1 MSLTIAVGFSER
13 NKPYEDTLQSH
24 AHGGRHVLVG
34 IIGDKLMY
42 SPVPFLLPYS
52 VDQKTIETT
61 VESSKLDTTDP
72 SGEKIRY
79 KLVNISLEILGE

>member
-1 MSLTIAVGFSER
+1 MSLTTAVGFLER
-13 NKPYEDTLQSH
+13 NKSYEDTLQSH
-24 AHGGRHVLVG
+24 AHGGRYVLARHHWRQADVFTG
-34 IIGDKLMY
+34 AI
-42 SPVPFLLPYS
+42 PAYS

>member
-1 MSLTIAVGFSER
+1 MKTHYKAMR
-13 NKPYEDTLQSH
+13 TEDDMFWL
-24 AHGGRHVLVG
+24 G

>member
-1 MSLTIAVGFSER
+1 MKTHYKAMR
-13 NKPYEDTLQSH
+13 TEDNMFWL
-24 AHGGRHVLVG
+24 G

-61 VESSKLDTTDP
+61 VESSKLDITDP

-79 KLVNISLEILGE
+79 KLVDVSLEVLGE

>member
-1 MSLTIAVGFSER
+1 MS
-13 NKPYEDTLQSH
+13 NKTHYKAMRTEDDMFWL
-24 AHGGRHVLVG
+24 G
-34 IIGDKLMY
+34 IVGDKLMY

-79 KLVNISLEILGE
+79 KLVDISLEILQK

>member
-1 MSLTIAVGFSER
+1 MKTHYKAMR
-13 NKPYEDTLQSH
+13 TEDDMFWL
-24 AHGGRHVLVG
+24 G

-42 SPVPFLLPYS
+42 SPGPFLLPYS

>member
-1 MSLTIAVGFSER
+1 MKTHYKAMR
-13 NKPYEDTLQSH
+13 TEDDMFWL
-24 AHGGRHVLVG
+24 G
-34 IIGDKLMY
+34 IVGDKLMY

-61 VESSKLDTTDP
+61 VESSKLDATDP

-79 KLVNISLEILGE
+79 KLVNVSLEIIET

>member
-1 MSLTIAVGFSER
+1 MS
-13 NKPYEDTLQSH
+13 NKTHYKAMRTEDDMFWL
-24 AHGGRHVLVG
+24 G
-34 IIGDKLMY
+34 IVGDKLMY

-52 VDQKTIETT
+52 VDQKTIDTT
-61 VESSKLDTTDP
+61 VESSKLDTTDH

>member
-1 MSLTIAVGFSER
+1 MKTHYKAMR
-13 NKPYEDTLQSH
+13 TEDDMFWL
-24 AHGGRHVLVG
+24 G

-79 KLVNISLEILGE
+79 KLVIISLEILGE

>member
-1 MSLTIAVGFSER
+1 MKTHYKAMR
-13 NKPYEDTLQSH
+13 TEDDMFWL
-24 AHGGRHVLVG
+24 A

-52 VDQKTIETT
+52 VDHKTIETT
-61 VESSKLDTTDP
+61 VESSKLDITDP

-79 KLVNISLEILGE
+79 KLVDVSLEVLGE